1 MPPIQGLA
9 SQKLD
14 QQRLAANTPMEC
26 PRCHGIFFYWAD
38 CAQYSNVGYGS
49 AEFKMLTPTPQRVL
63 LCLCGRI
70 MKPATAPIAATGTT
84 SSTFYQSILAAD
96 KYQSIADAN
105 GIRQALAK
113 DFVGTAEFN
122 SQAATI
128 EENLHTLQEQITAIE
143 EARTGYKAV
152 DDEDAPFVTGS
163 AGEEVTHDG
172 KPVKVKPLATKGK

>member
-63 LCLCGRI
+63 VCLCGRI
-70 MKPATAPIAATGTT
+70 MKPATAPTAATGTT
-84 SSTFYQSILAAD
+84 SYTFYQSILAAVQF
-96 KYQSIADAN
+96 QSQSDAN
-105 GIRQALAK
+105 GIRQVLAK

-128 EENLHTLQEQITAIE
+128 EENLHALQGQITALE
-143 EARTGYKAV
+143 EAMPANP
-152 DDEDAPFVTGS
+152 DQDEPFVSGP